1 MCKVA
6 LYGTLVAVL
15 ATLAH
20 VLHGIS
26 HVEHQVP
33 LAAWHWAYVLFV
45 VFLAP
50 VVAAML
56 LWTRMRRVGAWLLLA
71 SMAGA
76 LIFGLAFHF
85 LVSGPD
91 YGFTRNPGAAREAFR
106 FSAVLVALREALGC
120 VAGIWALS
128 KLPSFEE
135 GVAGT
140 VESQRSSGEE
150 VR

>member
-1 MCKVA
+1 MRKIA
-6 LYGTLVAVL
+6 LYGTLAAVL

-26 HVEHQVP
+26 HVEHRVP
-33 LAAWHWAYVLFV
+33 LAMWQWVYVIFV
-45 VFLAP
+45 ILLAP
-50 VVAAML
+50 VVAAVL
-56 LWTRMRRVGAWLLLA
+56 LWTLLTRVGAGLLLA

-91 YGFTRNPGAAREAFR
+91 NIFTLHPGVGREVFR
-106 FSAVLVALREALGC
+106 FSAALVALTEALGC
-120 VAGIWALS
+120 VAGLWVLS
-128 KLPSFEE
+128 KLPRSEE
-135 GVAGT
+135 GVVKT
-140 VESQRSSGEE
+140 VKPRRSSREE